1 MTKKAVHCEK
11 KEVNQNVHDYSS
23 VPSVHTFMPEC
34 TFDGSCHVQYYSVSV
49 QHVVRAL
56 LSAVL
61 IYIHTCGTCM
71 ITRVAERS
79 DAEAAGTRIRVVY
92 VHVCSMYI

>member
-1 MTKKAVHCEK
+1 MILKAILKQMTKKAVHCEK

-49 QHVVRAL
+49 QHVVRTL

-71 ITRVAERS
+71 YDYPGS
-79 DAEAAGTRIRVVY
+79 
-92 VHVCSMYI
+92 